1 MKSLFNVGEQIA
13 VLSTLPLNFVTIV
26 ETGSIT
32 RAADELGLAKSAV
45 SQSLK
50 KLEAQLG
57 IKLAVRTTRHLSLTP
72 AGERY
77 YRRCKDVLALAKQAA
92 TEMEAYG
99 AIPSGPIKI
108 TAPHVLIAP
117 IIAPAMA
124 KVMHQF
130 PELEPTVIADDAR
143 LDLIAEGIDVAIA
156 VGVLRDSNL
165 RARKIGSL
173 RDILCVA
180 PSLMAHAPPSDTP
193 EFAKWVQGLPY
204 IAHLREPSAVIHS
217 IPTKD
222 HTKPVTLKFN
232 PSFCCNTLDAIAACT
247 REGLG
252 VAFLPDIR
260 VAQEIEDGSLV
271 RLCEQLL
278 PDPTPIHAVHTYDT
292 LVPRSVKEVIEAVR
306 AALSGRTS

>member
-1 MKSLFNVGEQIA
+1 MKSLFSNGEQIT

-26 ETGSIT
+26 EAGSIT
-32 RAADELGLAKSAV
+32 RAADELDLAKSAV

-77 YRRCKDVLALAKQAA
+77 YRRCKEVLALAKQAA

-108 TAPHVLIAP
+108 TAPHALIAP
-117 IIAPAMA
+117 IIAPAIA
-124 KVMHQF
+124 KVMRQF
-130 PELEPTVIADDAR
+130 PKLEPTVIADDAR
-143 LDLIAEGIDVAIA
+143 LDLIAEGIDLAIS
-156 VGVLRDSNL
+156 VGVLPVSNL
-165 RARKIGSL
+165 RAQKVGSL

-180 PSLMAHAPPSDTP
+180 PSLMAYAPRSDTP
-193 EFAKWVQGLPY
+193 EFTKWVQGLPY
-204 IAHLREPSAVIHS
+204 IAHVREPSAVVHT
-217 IPTKD
+217 IPTTD
-222 HTKPVTLKFN
+222 HTKTATLKFH

-252 VAFLPDIR
+252 VALLPDIS
-260 VAQEIEDGSLV
+260 VVQDIEDGSLV

-306 AALSGRTS
+306 AALRGRAF